1 MYGILFLFI
10 FLTWNVTYLT
20 YSKGKIVLMM
30 KKVITSSAL
39 LTGLLLGSF
48 SGLASSTNHTNQNT
62 VAATQV
68 DVKAV
73 DTAVKSL
80 KQVEPVAQAE
90 VAPTQP
96 AVTEAVATPVEAT
109 EPVTQ
114 EVTTQAVEA
123 VTTVNAA
130 AETTPV
136 QEVTEAPATT
146 SDQSVDGALSELI
159 HRESSGNPAAQNGQY
174 YGIGQ
179 LSPSNYAKYAA
190 GQDYQNNYDVQLQA
204 MKAYI
209 AERYG
214 SVENALAHH
223 NANGW
228 Y

>member
-1 MYGILFLFI
+1 
-10 FLTWNVTYLT
+10 
-20 YSKGKIVLMM
+20 M

-48 SGLASSTNHTNQNT
+48 SGIASSTNHTNQNT

-73 DTAVKSL
+73 DTAVQSL
-80 KQVEPVAQAE
+80 KQVEPLSQPEMTVQTMNVSAPVAQETPA
-90 VAPTQP
+90 TQEEI
-96 AVTEAVATPVEAT
+96 VTPVEEEVTVDHTVEAT
-109 EPVTQ
+109 QPVQSVEVVEPVQQNT
-114 EVTTQAVEA
+114 A
-123 VTTVNAA
+123 
-130 AETTPV
+130 
-136 QEVTEAPATT
+136 
-146 SDQSVDGALSELI
+146 DLSVDGALGELI